1 MGKRRRTGFKRGGV
15 TAVNL
20 KDAVRTAESVL
31 SESTS
36 GKKEGGVH
44 LGAHAG
50 GGKKK
55 SKGKGKERKGKGG
68 KHANTMLIRAH
79 HTLNQQLATAREEGD
94 RGRVQQLEKTVV
106 ALGGFDMSV
115 ERARHVAYQLARHAI
130 TRCIAFLMSLFL
142 FTFLPVARHYYNLHR
157 TRYQAASIRGEDLR
171 NHNTSRWL
179 VQRLKPLRAAGSGA
193 AKLQLLDVGALSENY
208 VKERSW
214 LAVTAID
221 LNSQCSFVQQLDF
234 FEYEPEHDGCFDVVS
249 LSLVL
254 NFVGDAR
261 RRGEMVL
268 KCCRHLKQD
277 GLLYIVLPRACVDN
291 SRYTTVDTLL
301 SVASAAGLVLEEQH
315 MSARLANFLFKLND
329 SSAGGGGAGGG
340 AGNAPSLEKRKIV
353 KTGAGRNNFAIL
365 L

>member
-106 ALGGFDMSV
+106 ALGGFDM
-115 ERARHVAYQLARHAI
+115 
-130 TRCIAFLMSLFL
+130 
-142 FTFLPVARHYYNLHR
+142 
-157 TRYQAASIRGEDLR
+157 YQAASIRGEDLR